1 LNNERRQIKRKR
13 PNSPTSS
20 NLSNQRPILQRSMP
34 IKNEEEDIMMTS
46 PSNTPN
52 HHYQQTIYP
61 TLPPCSDVLQ
71 HRFYDR
77 TLSSRTR
84 SISSSVV
91 QPQTSPLTHYNIRN
105 PMSVQP
111 IPTIPKQNRKQMP
124 LPSHLYDRNNNHYYG
139 FDIRANEESIHNRIN
154 IPNSNNNPLNI
165 PGGILRFDQRFP
177 NVTTMQPQEEKI
189 RKTLSADESL
199 KYYHHERQVNMTKE
213 SIHFYFYSKLDQWSF
228 TIKTSIQLFILSIDI
243 QSISSFKF
251 FSTIRSDTFKFND
264 KSKYFPSNSSSY
276 K

>member
-1 LNNERRQIKRKR
+1 
-13 PNSPTSS
+13 
-20 NLSNQRPILQRSMP
+20 MP

-154 IPNSNNNPLNI
+154 LPNSNNNPLNI

-228 TIKTSIQLFILSIDI
+228 TIKTSIQLSILSIDI